1 MTPEDKIKV
10 LQAVINDLIQKHN
23 YLAGKVEEIIS
34 TVNLINAEM
43 FKMSGSKPEKLDS

>member
-23 YLAGKVEEIIS
+23 YLAEKVEQIID
-34 TVNLINAEM
+34 TVNIMNAEI
-43 FKMSGSKPEKLDS
+43 FAQSGDKPEKLDS